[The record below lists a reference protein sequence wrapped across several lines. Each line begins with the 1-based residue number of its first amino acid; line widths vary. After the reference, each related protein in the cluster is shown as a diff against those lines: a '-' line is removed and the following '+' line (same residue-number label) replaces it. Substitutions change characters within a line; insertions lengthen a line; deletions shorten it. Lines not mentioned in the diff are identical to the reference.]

1 MLRISFF
8 WAHRPNSSNEYP
20 HMHIYIWIYAGVSV
34 SLCLSVSL
42 YLCLSVAL
50 TRSRLRHYKKPVSLL
65 LFLSLT
71 RSSLR
76 RKRKKKLII
85 RVALVKEPNTSTV
98 SFRKMCVS
106 LSLPLSHSLSPQT
119 RAQRNTI
126 QSQVGFCK
134 RAQHID
140 RSILGR
146 YVCVCIS
153 LSLSRLPETH
163 HSRRRSD
170 LRHLD
175 LQIYTVFLCDLM
187 GFLVQMYLI
196 PYNIHPKKSS

>member
-1 MLRISFF
+1 MLRISFC

-20 HMHIYIWIYAGVSV
+20 HMHIYIWIYAGVSL

-50 TRSRLRHYKKPVSLL
+50 TRSCLRHYKKPVSLL

-126 QSQVGFCK
+126 GW
-134 RAQHID
+134 RRLI
-140 RSILGR
+140 G
-146 YVCVCIS
+146 S
-153 LSLSRLPETH
+153 LIVIGHFPQKWPIFSGSFVEN
-163 HSRRRSD
+163 D
-170 LRHLD
+170 LRLRGSYESSP
-175 LQIYTVFLCDLM
+175 LYIGQGI
-187 GFLVQMYLI
+187 GQMHTSEL
-196 PYNIHPKKSS
+196 